1 MVNATS
7 FFLKKFLFL
16 FTVLILLIS
25 FTAPAEAQFFKF
37 TGKRK
42 KITIP
47 FKIVKNLLVI
57 PIRIEGKGPF
67 NFVVD
72 TGVGIALITEPA
84 LADSLKVK
92 NSRIV
97 RIVGF
102 GEGSEL
108 SAYVTPSIKLSLNS
122 VTEGSMP
129 VAILKEDA
137 FDLSGYTGMPIH
149 GLIGY
154 ELFSSFIVKVNYQ
167 LKTLVLY
174 SYETAY
180 ILKKGTKVPITIEE
194 HKPYVVSEIQ
204 MKSGTK
210 VKAKLIIDTGAGHPL
225 SLETNAGIPFE
236 LPSPHIPA
244 NLGVGLA
251 GQIKGYIGRVSS
263 LKLGKYEMKD
273 VIASFPDYSDVASKV
288 ISINRNGNLGNS
300 VLKRFNVVFDYNRE
314 LMYLK
319 PNYTFKEPFEHD
331 MSGIEFTSFG
341 ENYKRIFITRVEQG
355 SAADEAGLSKEDEI
369 LAINFKSVEEMSVE
383 EIDGLF
389 KSRNDRSFLLDV
401 RHKNSKDRDRVI
413 LTLKKRI

>member
-1 MVNATS
+1 
-7 FFLKKFLFL
+7 
-16 FTVLILLIS
+16 
-25 FTAPAEAQFFKF
+25 
-37 TGKRK
+37 
-42 KITIP
+42 
-47 FKIVKNLLVI
+47 LVI